1 MPFRKGW
8 TDAVGKHKKDIGGAF
23 LTLLQEIINALPSRH
38 SPYFVGG
45 YDKACGS
52 AGRCR
57 TNHFIGRDQSGLQ
70 MSMRIDKSG
79 EKILPLTVDY
89 GISRKVLSDSGNI
102 ALFNRYISIVKG
114 SGVGVENMGVSK
126 NQIRRTF
133 FFANL
138 G

>member
-1 MPFRKGW
+1 
-8 TDAVGKHKKDIGGAF
+8 
-23 LTLLQEIINALPSRH
+23 
-38 SPYFVGG
+38 
-45 YDKACGS
+45 
-52 AGRCR
+52 
-57 TNHFIGRDQSGLQ
+57 
-70 MSMRIDKSG
+70 MSMCIDEPG

-89 GISRKVLSDSGNI
+89 GIARKVLSDSGNI

-114 SGVGVENMGVSK
+114 GGVGVKNMGVSE

>member
-8 TDAVGKHKKDIGGAF
+8 TDAVGKHKKDIGGTF
-23 LTLLQEIINALPSRH
+23 FTLLQEIIDTLLSRH
-38 SPYFVGG
+38 RPYFVGG
-45 YDKACGS
+45 YNKACGS

-57 TNHFIGRDQSGLQ
+57 TNHFIGRNQSGFQ
-70 MSMRIDKSG
+70 MSMCIDESG
-79 EKILPLTVDY
+79 EKILPLAVDY

-114 SGVGVENMGVSK
+114 GGVGVKNMGVSK